1 MTVRTVSR
9 PELLDGDGSDT
20 TFRGMV
26 YDLLAVGAR
35 MQEVRDRLAREMGV
49 TGPQYAILMA
59 IFHLQEEFSGPG
71 VRAVA
76 RRLHVSGP
84 FVTAQS
90 RFLVNEG
97 LVEKKPNPLDGRG
110 VWLCLTEEGSR
121 RIAHTAEL
129 SQKANDAFFGSL
141 DSVHFLV
148 LSDIATRLEKS
159 SDRAVRALNER
170 TKPV

>member
-9 PELLDGDGSDT
+9 PELLDADGGDT

-26 YDLLAVGAR
+26 YDLLTVGAR

-59 IFHLQEEFSGPG
+59 IFHLQQDLDGPG

-90 RFLVNEG
+90 RVLVKEG
-97 LVEKKPNPLDGRG
+97 LVEKKPNPRDGRG
-110 VWLCLTEEGSR
+110 VWLCLTGEGSR
-121 RIAHTAEL
+121 RIARTARTI
-129 SQKANDAFFGSL
+129 QTANDEFFGSL

-148 LSDIATRLEKS
+148 LSDIAARLEKS
-159 SDRAVRALNER
+159 SGRAVRNLPPD
-170 TKPV
+170 TG

>member
-1 MTVRTVSR
+1 MTELTVSR
-9 PELLDGDGSDT
+9 PELLDSDGGDA

-35 MQEVRDRLAREMGV
+35 MQEVRDRLAIEMGV

-59 IFHLQEEFSGPG
+59 ISHLEDDSAGPG

-76 RRLHVSGP
+76 RALHVSGP
-84 FVTAQS
+84 FVTAQANV
-90 RFLVNEG
+90 LVKMK
-97 LVEKKPNPLDGRG
+97 LLEKRPNPKDGRG

-121 RIAHTAEL
+121 RIARTAPL
-129 SQKANDAFFGSL
+129 IQTANDEFFGAL

-148 LSDIATRLEKS
+148 LSDIAARLEKS
-159 SDRAVRALNER
+159 ADKAVRNLP
-170 TKPV
+170 PVP

>member
-9 PELLDGDGSDT
+9 PELLDRDGTDT

-35 MQEVRDRLAREMGV
+35 MQEVRDRLAAEMGV

-59 IFHLQEEFSGPG
+59 IFHLQEDKKGPG

-76 RRLHVSGP
+76 RSLHVSGP
-84 FVTAQS
+84 FVTAQAG
-90 RFLVNEG
+90 R
-97 LVEKKPNPLDGRG
+97 LVELGLIEKRPNPSDGRG

-121 RIAHTAEL
+121 RIAQTAKMI
-129 SQKANDAFFGSL
+129 QQANDTFFGAL

-148 LSDIATRLEKS
+148 LSDIAARLEQS
-159 SDRAVRALNER
+159 SERAVKNLPGGA
-170 TKPV
+170 

>member
-9 PELLDGDGSDT
+9 PELLDSDGGDT
-20 TFRGMV
+20 AFRGMV

-35 MQEVRDRLAREMGV
+35 MQEIRDWLAIEMGV

-59 IFHLQEEFSGPG
+59 IFHLQEDVSGPG

-84 FVTAQS
+84 FVTAQT
-90 RFLVNEG
+90 RFLVEKG
-97 LVEKKPNPLDGRG
+97 LVEKRPNPLDGRG

-121 RIAHTAEL
+121 RIARTAPL
-129 SQKANDAFFGSL
+129 IQKVNDEFFGGL

-148 LSDIATRLEKS
+148 LSDIAARLEKS
-159 SDRAVRALNER
+159 SDKAVKALNAL
-170 TKPV
+170 PD